1 MPQKCTSPTRS
12 QHKWIM
18 DLNNNMSDQPL
29 WSKAYTLASKYTK
42 RERMIEFQFK
52 FLHRRIVNDDVLTK
66 IGLEDNSNCDF
77 CGDGKEG
84 LAHLFWFCPKVSSS
98 WSSLISRLISFE
110 VLPAQY
116 KLNRCT
122 LIDYITFLHY
132 FFFFPF
138 FSFLSFFF
146 VLFCFLC
153 VM

>member
-1 MPQKCTSPTRS
+1 ME
-12 QHKWIM
+12 
-18 DLNNNMSDQPL
+18 LNNNMSDQPL

-52 FLHRRIVNDDVLTK
+52 FLHRRIVTDDVLTK

-98 WSSLISRLISFE
+98 WSSLISRLICFE

-116 KLNRCT
+116 KLNVLVALGLGPDSSKSQHQINFTCLLARY
-122 LIDYITFLHY
+122 YIWICKKRKSEPNLAFFQLKRFL
-132 FFFFPF
+132 
-138 FSFLSFFF
+138 
-146 VLFCFLC
+146 
-153 VM
+153 